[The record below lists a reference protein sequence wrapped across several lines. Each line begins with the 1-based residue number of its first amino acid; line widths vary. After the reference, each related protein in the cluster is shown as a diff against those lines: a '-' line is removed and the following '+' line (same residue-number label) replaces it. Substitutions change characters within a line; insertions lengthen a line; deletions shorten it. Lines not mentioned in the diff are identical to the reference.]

1 MQWKFRLNFIP
12 RWNLNFLKNSSPT
25 GGDLTNNFSR
35 NVEIIVLLGNSYWF
49 APQSRLYSGD
59 QVETLRMRTSFCLF
73 LSELE
78 GRFSPLQLFI
88 DPAMALGW
96 LGGSRSCQK
105 FQNFSIRSQILC
117 LLMTFLINSL
127 KYFEFSALFS
137 FQFYFTGKLSN
148 WIKFWF
154 VCCRAEWSGR
164 FQFEPRPGCF
174 SSLQRRRLWTFFF
187 LKMNWMDA
195 ETIGERLVTSCKDQ
209 SISARMYFVRSRS
222 RCSPDD
228 INELNKATKKC
239 SYQPPLECRPFFLC
253 GPTQS
258 WSLPFIYFEHFIFVM
273 YRRIKDAKQ
282 KFKENF

>member
-1 MQWKFRLNFIP
+1 MQWKNSGSTSSLGGI
-12 RWNLNFLKNSSPT
+12 WIFLKNSSPT
-25 GGDLTNNFSR
+25 EGDLTNNFSR

-137 FQFYFTGKLSN
+137 FKLPLRGNWVIELSSGLSAVERNEVVASN
-148 WIKFWF
+148 LSRVPDAFRLYSADVFGLFFSLKWI
-154 VCCRAEWSGR
+154 EWM
-164 FQFEPRPGCF
+164 Q
-174 SSLQRRRLWTFFF
+174 
-187 LKMNWMDA
+187 K
-195 ETIGERLVTSCKDQ
+195 
-209 SISARMYFVRSRS
+209 RSVS
-222 RCSPDD
+222 D
-228 INELNKATKKC
+228 
-239 SYQPPLECRPFFLC
+239 
-253 GPTQS
+253 
-258 WSLPFIYFEHFIFVM
+258 
-273 YRRIKDAKQ
+273 
-282 KFKENF
+282 